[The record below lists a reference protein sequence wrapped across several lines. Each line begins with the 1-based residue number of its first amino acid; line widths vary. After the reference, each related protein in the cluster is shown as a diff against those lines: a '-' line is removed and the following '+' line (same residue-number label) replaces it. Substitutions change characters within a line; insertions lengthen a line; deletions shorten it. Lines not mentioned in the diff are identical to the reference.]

1 MSWIFQL
8 ALMVAAVLYATV
20 GHGGASSYL
29 AIFALSGEVS
39 PQEMRAS
46 ALVLNLIVSAIS
58 FIGFRTKNHFDRR
71 TFGLLIIT
79 SIPAAF
85 LGGLVQLPGNI
96 YQIILGIF
104 LLIAALKITG
114 IFGRKKAN
122 EKEMSLYGG
131 LITGAILGFISGVIG
146 IGGGIILSP
155 LLLLFG
161 WALMK
166 TTAGVS
172 AAFIFVNSAAGLAGL
187 FTSNQLFLHPELPWW
202 ALFVLTGGV
211 VGSYTGSRYL
221 SGRQVQWILAA
232 VLLTASVKLLLL

>member
-1 MSWIFQL
+1 MSWIFHL
-8 ALMVAAVLYATV
+8 ALMAAATLYATV

-46 ALVLNLIVSAIS
+46 ALVLNLIVSAVS
-58 FIGFRTKNHFDRR
+58 FIGYRSRNHFDLK
-71 TFGLLIIT
+71 TLGLLIIT

-114 IFGRKKAN
+114 IFGKNKTRSNKIN
-122 EKEMSLYGG
+122 VSGG
-131 LITGAILGFISGVIG
+131 LVTGAILGFISGVIG

-155 LLLLFG
+155 LLLFFG
-161 WALMK
+161 WAPIK

-172 AAFIFVNSAAGLAGL
+172 AAFIFINSAAGLTGIFA
-187 FTSNQLFLHPELPWW
+187 SNQLNLHPDLPWW
-202 ALFVLTGGV
+202 ALFVFAGGI
-211 VGSYTGSRYL
+211 VGSITGSRYL
-221 SGRQVQWILAA
+221 SGRQVQWALAA
-232 VLLTASVKLLLL
+232 VLFTASVKLLLL